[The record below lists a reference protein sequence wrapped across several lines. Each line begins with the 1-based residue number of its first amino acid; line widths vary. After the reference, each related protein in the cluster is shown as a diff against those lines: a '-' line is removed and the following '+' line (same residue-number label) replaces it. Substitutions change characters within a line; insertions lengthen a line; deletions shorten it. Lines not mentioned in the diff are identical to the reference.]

1 MANASKTEKPKKK
14 SFFRGVK
21 QEFKKITWPSKN
33 DVVKQTVVV
42 TVSVLLL
49 SLLIAGVDALAK
61 FGMNWLTNLSF

>member
-1 MANASKTEKPKKK
+1 MANASNTEKPKKT

-33 DVVKQTVVV
+33 DVVKQTAVV

-49 SLLIAGVDALAK
+49 SVLIAGVDALVK
-61 FGMNWLTNLSF
+61 YGMNWLTNLNF